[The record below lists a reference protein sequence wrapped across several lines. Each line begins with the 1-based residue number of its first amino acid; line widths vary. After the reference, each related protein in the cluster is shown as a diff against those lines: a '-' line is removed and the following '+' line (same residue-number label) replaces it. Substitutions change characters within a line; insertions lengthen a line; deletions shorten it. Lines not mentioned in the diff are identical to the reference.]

1 MPPFDQHLL
10 SFVIRCIHVMS
21 MAFML
26 GGAILCWGLSR
37 PDAPTPDQYPRLL
50 VLVTQKYEFF
60 FWTAIGIQIITGIG
74 NIGAIGTGLLGPTS
88 AWGLKLTIKLF
99 AFLLLMLLSLPRTTF
114 NARLNLVQLQ
124 IAQRA
129 KLVSPPIPSGTSSLG
144 SQVSNPS
151 NSSPHQGQLL
161 SRSAEDALAQELIA
175 VVVRPGLFRGL
186 YAGTALFVAGIV
198 VLAVSLAHG

>member
-37 PDAPTPDQYPRLL
+37 PGAPAPDQYPRLL
-50 VLVTQKYEFF
+50 LLVTQKYEFF

-74 NIGAIGTGLLGPTS
+74 NIGAIGTGLLGPAS
-88 AWGLKLTIKLF
+88 SWGLKLTIKLF

-114 NARLNLVQLQ
+114 NARLNP
-124 IAQRA
+124 ATEPA
-129 KLVSPPIPSGTSSLG
+129 
-144 SQVSNPS
+144 
-151 NSSPHQGQLL
+151 
-161 SRSAEDALAQELIA
+161 AA
-175 VVVRPGLFRGL
+175 VVRPGLFRSL

-198 VLAVSLAHG
+198 VLAVALAHG

>member
-37 PDAPTPDQYPRLL
+37 PSDPPPEQYPRLL
-50 VLVTQKYEFF
+50 LFVTQKYEFF
-60 FWTAIGIQIITGIG
+60 FWTTIGIQIITGIG
-74 NIGAIGTGLLGPTS
+74 NIGAIGTGLLGTNS
-88 AWGLKLTIKLF
+88 SWGLKLTIKLF

-114 NARLNLVQLQ
+114 NARLN
-124 IAQRA
+124 
-129 KLVSPPIPSGTSSLG
+129 P
-144 SQVSNPS
+144 
-151 NSSPHQGQLL
+151 
-161 SRSAEDALAQELIA
+161 AQEPAASI
-175 VVVRPGLFRGL
+175 VRPTVFRAL
-186 YAGTALFVAGIV
+186 YASTSLYIAGIV